1 MLLLD
6 EPLGALDLKL
16 RTEMQRQLK
25 DLQRGVGI
33 TFCYVTH
40 DQGEA
45 FSMSDRVAVMNLGL
59 LEQVGTPEDVYH
71 RPRDALRGRI
81 SSARRTASQGR
92 IEEGGSGVYTVDIAG
107 IGSRRVSGPAG
118 LPAGT
123 EVVVV
128 VRPENLRAAPAEN
141 RNGLTATVVD
151 TSSRVRCAPCGCR
164 PPAWAS

>member
-16 RTEMQRQLK
+16 RTEMQTQLK
-25 DLQRGVGI
+25 DLQRGVGV

-71 RPRDALRGRI
+71 RPRPLFVADFVGKANRF
-81 SSARRTASQGR
+81 QGR
-92 IEEGGSGVYTVDIAG
+92 IEEAA
-107 IGSRRVSGPAG
+107 RRSTPWTSPASD
-118 LPAGT
+118 
-123 EVVVV
+123 
-128 VRPENLRAAPAEN
+128 RAAYLGRP
-141 RNGLTATVVD
+141 G
-151 TSSRVRCAPCGCR
+151 SQQAPR
-164 PPAWAS
+164 